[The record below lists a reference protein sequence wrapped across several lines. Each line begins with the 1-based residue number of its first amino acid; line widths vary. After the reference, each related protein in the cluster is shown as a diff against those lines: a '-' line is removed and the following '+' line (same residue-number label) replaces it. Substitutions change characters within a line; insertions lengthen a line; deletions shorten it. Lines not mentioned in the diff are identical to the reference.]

1 MFRNA
6 LIASVVLF
14 GTAGAALAQDNGPR
28 LVGGGGDGGPRV
40 EYPEPSQNVVGGG
53 YARITGEAGN
63 RSIAYSGPTTG
74 QARTGYVAQLVGGGR
89 EQALVYVPAPA
100 GSPTMAAQ
108 PTDRIGG

>member
-14 GTAGAALAQDNGPR
+14 GAAGAALAQDNGPR
-28 LVGGGGDGGPRV
+28 LIGGGGDGGPQV
-40 EYPEPSQNVVGGG
+40 EYAEPSQNIVGGG

-63 RSIAYSGPTTG
+63 RSVAAVGPTTG
-74 QARTGYVAQLVGGGR
+74 QAPTGYIAQFVGGGR
-89 EQALVYVPAPA
+89 EQALSYVPAPN

-108 PTDRIGG
+108 PSDRIGG